1 MRLRLLQAAS
11 VLAAL
16 VSTTLVSTPLDAQG
30 SIAVQGFGYPT
41 GQLSAATLGGGGGG
55 AELDPA
61 SPINPATIASA
72 ARYSIFSQVEPETRR
87 TRVGDDRVS
96 ARVVRFP
103 IFSATGAVGPVSFG
117 ASFSTFLDRT
127 FSNAYAD
134 SQSVA
139 GETLPS
145 ILGASSNGAMTD
157 ARFAV
162 AMQVLPQVQVGAA
175 VHAIVGENRI
185 AFGRSFPDSSGLG
198 SVEQSSVLNYGGRA
212 FSLGIVAAPTK
223 SLILGASL
231 RTSGALT
238 VRQDEV
244 SLASARVPSR
254 IGIGASY
261 VGIPNTAL
269 SARIERVRWT
279 QMDALGTAAM
289 STFDAT
295 EIGAGLEVAGPKVA
309 GIASL
314 VRLGVRDR
322 TLPFGVGTAIVDERA
337 VTGGFGIPVSRGRGQ
352 VELAVQRAA
361 RRTDGATEQAWL
373 VSLGFGI
380 RP

>member
-1 MRLRLLQAAS
+1 MRLRLLPAAS
-11 VLAAL
+11 VLASL
-16 VSTTLVSTPLDAQG
+16 VSTALGAQG
-30 SIAVQGFGYPT
+30 AIALQGYGYPT
-41 GQLSAATLGGGGGG
+41 GQLSAAALGGGGSG

-61 SPINPATIASA
+61 SPINPATAASA
-72 ARYSIFSQVEPETRR
+72 ARFSIYSQVEPETRR
-87 TRVGDDRVS
+87 TSIGDDRVS

-134 SQSVA
+134 SQVVA
-139 GETLPS
+139 GQTIPS
-145 ILGASSNGAMTD
+145 ILGAASNGAMTD

-185 AFGRSFPDSSGLG
+185 SFGRTFPDSTGIG
-198 SVEQSSVLNYGGRA
+198 SVEQASVMNFGGRA
-212 FSLGIVAAPTK
+212 LSLGIVAAPIK
-223 SLILGASL
+223 SLVIGASL
-231 RTSGALT
+231 RTSGPLT

-244 SLASARVPSR
+244 SIASARVPSR
-254 IGIGASY
+254 FGIGASY

-279 QMDALGTAAM
+279 QLDALGTAAM

-295 EIGAGLEVAGPKVA
+295 EVGAGLEVAGPKVA

-314 VRLGVRDR
+314 VRFGVRDV
-322 TLPFGVGTAIVDERA
+322 PDSVQDERC
-337 VTGGFGIPVSRGRGQ
+337 GFDVDQP
-352 VELAVQRAA
+352 
-361 RRTDGATEQAWL
+361 
-373 VSLGFGI
+373 
-380 RP
+380 

>member
-1 MRLRLLQAAS
+1 MRLRLFPAACALASLAS
-11 VLAAL
+11 VAL
-16 VSTTLVSTPLDAQG
+16 VSAPLDAQG
-30 SIAVQGFGYPT
+30 AIAVQGFGYPT
-41 GQLSAATLGGGGGG
+41 GQLSAAALGGGGAG

-61 SPINPATIASA
+61 SPINPATVASG
-72 ARYSIFSQVEPETRR
+72 ARYSIYSQVEPETRR
-87 TRVGDDRVS
+87 TTAGTDRAS

-134 SQSVA
+134 NQVVA

-145 ILGASSNGAMTD
+145 VLGASSNGAMTD

-162 AMQVLPQVQVGAA
+162 AMQLLPQVQVGAA

-198 SVEQSSVLNYGGRA
+198 SVEQSSVLSYGGRA
-212 FSLGIVAAPTK
+212 LSLGIVAAPIK
-223 SLILGASL
+223 SLVVGASL
-231 RTSGALT
+231 RTSGPLS
-238 VRQDEV
+238 VRQDDA

-254 IGIGASY
+254 LGIGASY

-269 SARIERVRWT
+269 SARIERVRWS

-322 TLPFGVGTAIVDERA
+322 TLPFGVGTAVVDERA
-337 VTGGFGIPVSRGRGQ
+337 FSGGFGVPVSRGRGQ
-352 VELAVQRAA
+352 VDLAVQRAS
-361 RRTDGATEQAWL
+361 RRTDGATERAWL

>member
-1 MRLRLLQAAS
+1 MRSRLLRATCW
-11 VLAAL
+11 LAAL
-16 VSTTLVSTPLDAQG
+16 GPFVVGAQG
-30 SIAVQGFGYPT
+30 SLAVQGYGYPT
-41 GQLSAATLGGGGGG
+41 GQLSAAALGGGGAG

-61 SPINPATIASA
+61 SPINPATVASG
-72 ARYSIFSQVEPETRR
+72 ARYSIYSQVEPETRR
-87 TRVGDDRVS
+87 TELGAARVS

-103 IFSATGAVGPVSFG
+103 IFSATGAIGPVAFG

-134 SQSVA
+134 SQVVA
-139 GETLPS
+139 GTLLPS
-145 ILGASSNGAMTD
+145 TLGAASNGAMTD

-175 VHAIVGENRI
+175 LHAIVGENRL
-185 AFGRSFPDSSGLG
+185 AFGRSFPDSSGVG
-198 SVEQSSVLNYGGRA
+198 SVEQASVMNYGGRA
-212 FSLGIVAAPTK
+212 VSLGIVAAPHK
-223 SLILGASL
+223 SLVIGASL
-231 RTSGALT
+231 RTSGPLT

-244 SLASARVPSR
+244 PLAEARVPAR
-254 IGIGASY
+254 LGLGASF

-269 SARIERVRWT
+269 SARIERVRWS

-322 TLPFGVGTAIVDERA
+322 TLPFGVGTSVVDERVLA
-337 VTGGFGIPVSRGRGQ
+337 GGLGIPLSRGRGQ
-352 VELAVQRAA
+352 VDLAVQRAA
-361 RRTDGATEQAWL
+361 RRTDGATERAWL